1 MGIGDFTSPNFRSKK
16 AEEQSGHALHR
27 ADEVLDQLRDLRRE
41 FERLQMICEG
51 MWTILKE
58 KTGATEAQLLAQ
70 IEEIDLRDGKLDGR
84 NVKPAVKCAN
94 CQRVVSVRTN
104 VCLYCGAIQE
114 RTTVF

>member
-1 MGIGDFTSPNFRSKK
+1 MGVGDFASNFKAKK
-16 AEEQSGHALHR
+16 AEEQSGQALHR
-27 ADEVLDQLRDLRRE
+27 ADEVVDQLRDLRRE

-58 KTGATEAQLLAQ
+58 KTGATEAQLLEL

-84 NVKPAVKCAN
+84 STKPAVKCAR
-94 CQRVVSVRTN
+94 CQRVVSVRTS
-104 VCLYCGAIQE
+104 VCLYCGAMNE